1 MIPDSDTPNTQAE
14 PVPAI
19 VQIRPRNWEREWA
32 VMGTLT
38 LQMQEVRVIDFY
50 REPA

>member
-1 MIPDSDTPNTQAE
+1 MDDDTPNTQAK

-38 LQMQEVRVIDFY
+38 LQMLVVVAIDFY
-50 REPA
+50 QEDKTQ